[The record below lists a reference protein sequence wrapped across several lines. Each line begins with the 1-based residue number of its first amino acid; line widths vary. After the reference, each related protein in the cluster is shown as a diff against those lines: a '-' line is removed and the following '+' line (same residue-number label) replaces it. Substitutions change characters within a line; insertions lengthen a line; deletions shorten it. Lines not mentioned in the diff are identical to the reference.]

1 MNLQFQLQLLVM
13 DGVVGDNKTFGQLMI
28 RGVEANECV
37 SETILSAVKELIL

>member
-28 RGVEANECV
+28 RGIAPEQNGRDG
-37 SETILSAVKELIL
+37 